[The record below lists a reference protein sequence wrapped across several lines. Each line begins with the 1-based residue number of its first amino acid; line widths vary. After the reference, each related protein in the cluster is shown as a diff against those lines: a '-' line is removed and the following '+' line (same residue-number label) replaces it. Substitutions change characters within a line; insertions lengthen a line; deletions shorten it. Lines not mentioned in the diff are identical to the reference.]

1 MSTATRK
8 EQKMK
13 IIDFH
18 THPFILEEDN
28 IKRYKEMR
36 DGTDA
41 IIWEDKRR
49 AGIDIICGA
58 VLHVTGET
66 SLENMRVS
74 NAHALQLAGKH
85 PGEYVPGI
93 LINPNFIDESC
104 AEIDKAR
111 AAGTYLIGESN
122 PRRMDFKAYSVP
134 VYIEILEYG
143 AEKGM
148 IVSCHSTTED
158 DMNALCEA
166 IPQMPMVFAH
176 PGEQERVEIHIERM
190 RKYENAYLD
199 LSGTGL
205 FRFGMLRYLI
215 DKVGK
220 DRILFGTDYPICNPA
235 MYVHGVLYEKL
246 RDDEYEA
253 IFYKNAERLLR
264 L

>member
-1 MSTATRK
+1 
-8 EQKMK
+8 MK

-28 IKRYKEMR
+28 IKRYKETS
-36 DGTDA
+36 DSTDA
-41 IIWEDKRR
+41 VIWEDTRR

-58 VLHVTGET
+58 VLHVTGKT
-66 SLENMRVS
+66 SLENMQVS
-74 NAHALQLAGKH
+74 NAHALLLAREH
-85 PGEYVPGI
+85 PGKYVPGI
-93 LINPNFIDESC
+93 LINPNYIAESC

-122 PRRMDFKAYSVP
+122 PRRMDFKAYSDP
-134 VYIEILEYG
+134 AYIEILTYG
-143 AEKGM
+143 TEKGM

-158 DMNALCEA
+158 DMTALCEA
-166 IPQMPMVFAH
+166 IPHMPIVYAH
-176 PGEQERVEIHIERM
+176 PGEQERVEMHIERM
-190 RKYENAYLD
+190 RTHENVYLD

-205 FRFGMLRYLI
+205 FRYGMLRHLI
-215 DKVGK
+215 NKVGK

-246 RDDEYEA
+246 TDAAYEA
-253 IFYKNAERLLR
+253 IFYKNAERLLK